1 MYLCTLNGNKM
12 KKKLIFLL
20 FVLLSGTFSALSQ
33 KVNPR
38 AYYVDDDGL
47 AKDTTEISDAQ
58 APLDVTFRANPS
70 DMDAYAP
77 SYEWHFQRSETSG
90 ELTELFVRYEEDTQ
104 YTFTE
109 SGTYKIMLKTRL
121 EQDGAELDS
130 VVLTVVISES
140 RLKFPNAF
148 SPNEDGVNDKY
159 GAYGV
164 NDPESPDHYRS
175 IVEFHA
181 IIINRWGQKLYEWYD
196 PSGYWDGTY
205 NGHPVREGV
214 YFVQVKAKG
223 ADGREYRIRQDVN
236 LVRGYTERS
245 SNGGDN

>member
-1 MYLCTLNGNKM
+1 M
-12 KKKLIFLL
+12 KKKSIFLL
-20 FVLLSGTFSALSQ
+20 LTVFFCSFSAFSQ
-33 KVNPR
+33 KVDPR

-47 AKDTTEISDAQ
+47 EKDTTDIRDAQ
-58 APLDVTFRANPS
+58 APLAVTFRANPS
-70 DMDAYAP
+70 DMDAYMP
-77 SYEWHFQRSETSG
+77 SYEWHFQRSETDG

-104 YTFTE
+104 YTFNE
-109 SGTYKIMLKTRL
+109 SGTYKVMLKTRL

-130 VVLTVVISES
+130 VVINISIAES

-148 SPNEDGVNDKY
+148 SPNDDGINDKY

-181 IIINRWGQKLYEWYD
+181 IIINRWGQKLYEWFD
-196 PSGYWDGTY
+196 PAGYWDGKF
-205 NGHPVREGV
+205 NGHDVKEGV

-223 ADGREYRIRQDVN
+223 ADGKEYRIRKDVN
-236 LVRGYTERS
+236 LLRGYTEGEKT
-245 SNGGDN
+245 GGSE